1 MRLSLKEKVL
11 VLQYTCATLV
21 ILVITTAIGIWGL
34 ESQVSRLEFVNERH
48 ERMIDK
54 FNQKYMQ
61 DQAIDKQELRE
72 LVAKVMQEGDSH
84 E

>member
-1 MRLSLKEKVL
+1 M
-11 VLQYTCATLV
+11 LQYTCATLV